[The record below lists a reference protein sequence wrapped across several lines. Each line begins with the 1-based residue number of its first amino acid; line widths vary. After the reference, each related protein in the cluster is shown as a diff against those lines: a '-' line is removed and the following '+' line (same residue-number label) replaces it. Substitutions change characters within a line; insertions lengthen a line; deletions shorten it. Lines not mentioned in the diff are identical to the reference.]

1 MTNNLK
7 ISVLPDH
14 LINQIAAGEVIE
26 NPASVVKELLENSLD
41 AKAKNITIE
50 TKGGG
55 LGLIRIDDDG
65 IGMKKEDLLLSIKR
79 HATSKITSFD
89 DLLSIKSLGFRG
101 EALASVAAISK
112 MKIISS
118 TDGETATLIEVEN
131 GKILK
136 ILPYSRNRGTTIE
149 ISSLFYN
156 VPARKK
162 FQRGA
167 SYNNLQ
173 ISKTILNIALG
184 REDVSINML
193 IDEKVKKLKAYA
205 SQDSSNLDLS
215 KAFTLRAKDVIGDS
229 ITSFMNYVYFEEGPF
244 RLYGLIGVPSI
255 AKKNRSGNYL
265 LVNKRFVQS
274 YMISSTIKDAY
285 GTRLSE
291 NSFPVFAIN
300 IDIDAKFIDV
310 NVHPQK
316 KEIRISEEM
325 FVKTN
330 IFKAISSCLNAKSHS
345 YSESADNR
353 EGISSCDYEPYNNS
367 FSKPISFV
375 EPLEK
380 PLLSGGKNSEY
391 ESYSFEDTKENK
403 FETLYQQQIL
413 SNETNEK
420 ISNEQIDI
428 FQNENKFSQDKF
440 SLFGKYFC
448 DNAKFY
454 ESHLKNFEKQ
464 EENFNGFIIFDL
476 EKAVFRIVFEKMEK
490 NEKISSQILA
500 SPIILELLPKEIEL
514 ANIYNESFL
523 EMGIEFRQLGNS
535 TISIDAIPSFIKE
548 ENFKNVFETI
558 LYDFSKFGKN
568 SLKKIDSLKRK
579 KIAQNLAKSS
589 KGKKKIF
596 SDQEAK
602 YILEKL
608 FSCNDCKLDPLGSNI
623 YSILDENA
631 LGKFFK

>member
-55 LGLIRIDDDG
+55 LGLIRMDDDG
-65 IGMKKEDLLLSIKR
+65 MGMKKEDLLLSIKR

-101 EALASVAAISK
+101 EALASVASISK

-193 IDEKVKKLKAYA
+193 IDEKVKKLKAYTNP
-205 SQDSSNLDLS
+205 DLSNLDLS

-229 ITSFMNYVYFEEGPF
+229 VTSFMNYVYFEEGPF

-291 NSFPVFAIN
+291 NSFPVFVIN
-300 IDIDAKFIDV
+300 IDIDAKFID
-310 NVHPQK
+310 
-316 KEIRISEEM
+316 
-325 FVKTN
+325 KT
-330 IFKAISSCLNAKSHS
+330 
-345 YSESADNR
+345 
-353 EGISSCDYEPYNNS
+353 
-367 FSKPISFV
+367 
-375 EPLEK
+375 
-380 PLLSGGKNSEY
+380 SG
-391 ESYSFEDTKENK
+391 
-403 FETLYQQQIL
+403 
-413 SNETNEK
+413 
-420 ISNEQIDI
+420 
-428 FQNENKFSQDKF
+428 
-440 SLFGKYFC
+440 
-448 DNAKFY
+448 
-454 ESHLKNFEKQ
+454 
-464 EENFNGFIIFDL
+464 ENF
-476 EKAVFRIVFEKMEK
+476 
-490 NEKISSQILA
+490 
-500 SPIILELLPKEIEL
+500 
-514 ANIYNESFL
+514 
-523 EMGIEFRQLGNS
+523 
-535 TISIDAIPSFIKE
+535 DAPPFHIQCRTTVLFTQ
-548 ENFKNVFETI
+548 V
-558 LYDFSKFGKN
+558 
-568 SLKKIDSLKRK
+568 KK
-579 KIAQNLAKSS
+579 
-589 KGKKKIF
+589 
-596 SDQEAK
+596 
-602 YILEKL
+602 
-608 FSCNDCKLDPLGSNI
+608 
-623 YSILDENA
+623 
-631 LGKFFK
+631 